1 MKASD
6 QTAEAGDKPRGNDEG
21 SGNQEEK
28 KKEER
33 PQLNIVKVSKYNW
46 LQEQHVAKI
55 AVFRPQLV
63 S

>member
-6 QTAEAGDKPRGNDEG
+6 QTAEAGDKQRGNDEG

-33 PQLNIVKVSKYNW
+33 PQLNIVKVSKYN
-46 LQEQHVAKI
+46 
-55 AVFRPQLV
+55 
-63 S
+63 